1 MIFSNHD
8 AVPAAK
14 TYLGTTKQVIECPI
28 NKLQPIEFHN
38 EHMPKQKLN
47 MNNQEYN
54 NTYVMINVR
63 DKAVIMGEMKRRSYV
78 H

>member
-1 MIFSNHD
+1 M
-8 AVPAAK
+8 
-14 TYLGTTKQVIECPI
+14 PI
-28 NKLQPIEFHN
+28 NKLHPIEFHN